1 MRTYARLL
9 EYVLPYWRKVV
20 LLFITVTLF
29 ASLSGVSLT
38 LIHPFLRIIIY
49 DHEPVAASVE
59 RGPEG
64 VQGIPLPAAVDA
76 VRSKAQSWFEAR
88 MYAGGEA
95 SRLAR
100 FCVVLLLLF
109 LVKSVF
115 AYLQTYLTVYLEQK
129 VLYRIRNVVFS
140 HLQNLPLSFFEREK
154 TGHIISRI
162 TNDVSTLRGAV
173 VGAAASLVRN
183 GLMTL
188 IALVVVLAISW
199 KLSLLTFVV
208 IPLNMM
214 LIGLIGD
221 KLKKRSYR
229 TQAGMADLTALLEE
243 NVSGM
248 RVVKAFNMGA
258 YERQR
263 FGKINLTYMRQF
275 LKMKLWGAVSS
286 PTSELLGTLS
296 IVVIL
301 WYGGTQVIGGVISPE
316 NLVLFVGAMIWV
328 VTPVK
333 NISKL
338 NNVVQES
345 IACADRVFA
354 VLDIPQ
360 EPLGRGRGGPAATFE
375 SGIRFEGVGFEY
387 IPGRRV
393 LHGIDLSVS
402 PGEVIALVGP
412 SGAGKTTLVDLV
424 PRFYDVTEGRILFDG
439 VDVRDVDLS
448 SLRGLMGMVTQEII
462 LFNDTVRNNIAYG
475 MPECP
480 LDDIVRAAK
489 AANADGFIRQLASGY
504 ETIIGERGTQLS
516 GGQRQR
522 ISIARAILKDPS
534 ILIFDEAT
542 SALDTES
549 EILVQEAIDRLLEG
563 RTTFVIAH
571 RLSTI
576 QNADKILVL
585 EEGVVREFGTHSEL
599 IDSGGAYK
607 KLYDLQFGLV
617 S

>member
-1 MRTYARLL
+1 MRTYLRLL
-9 EYVLPYWRKVV
+9 DYVRPYWRKVV

-49 DHEPVAASVE
+49 DHTPEVE
-59 RGPEG
+59 RVEDGDAR
-64 VQGIPLPAAVDA
+64 VQGIPLPAGVEAA
-76 VRSKAQSWFEAR
+76 RSRAQTWFEAR
-88 MYAGGEA
+88 MYAGGKA
-95 SRLAR
+95 SRLSR
-100 FCVVLLLLF
+100 FCAVLLLLF
-109 LVKSVF
+109 LIKNVF
-115 AYLQTYLTVYLEQK
+115 GYLQTYLTVYLEQK
-129 VLYRIRNVVFS
+129 VLYRIRNDVYA

-162 TNDVSTLRGAV
+162 TNDVSMLRGAV
-173 VGAAASLVRN
+173 VGAAASMIRN

-188 IALVVVLAISW
+188 IALVVVLAVSW

-208 IPLNMM
+208 IPLNLA
-214 LIGLIGD
+214 LIGFIGG
-221 KLKKRSYR
+221 KLKKRSFR
-229 TQAGMADLTALLEE
+229 TQAGMADLTSLLEE

-248 RVVKAFNMGA
+248 RVVKAFNMGD
-258 YERQR
+258 YERRR
-263 FGKINLTYMRQF
+263 FGAFNLKYMRQF
-275 LKMKLWGAVSS
+275 LKMKLWGAVAS

-301 WYGGTQVIGGVISPE
+301 WYGGMQVINGTISPE

-333 NISKL
+333 NMSKL
-338 NNVVQES
+338 NNAIQES
-345 IACADRVFA
+345 IACAERVFA
-354 VLDIPQ
+354 ILDIPQ
-360 EPLGRGRGGPAATFE
+360 EPLGAARGRASAVFE
-375 SGIRFEGVGFEY
+375 REIRFEGVGFEY
-387 IPGRRV
+387 IPGRKV
-393 LHGIDLSVS
+393 LSGIDFSVS

-424 PRFYDVTEGRILFDG
+424 PRFYEVTEGRILFDG
-439 VDVRDVDLS
+439 VDIRDIELG
-448 SLRGLMGMVTQEII
+448 SLRSLMGLVTQDVI

-475 MPECP
+475 LRDCP
-480 LDDIVRAAK
+480 LDSVTRAAK
-489 AANADGFIRQLASGY
+489 AANADGFVCALPNGY
-504 ETIIGERGTQLS
+504 DTLIGERGTQLS

-522 ISIARAILKDPS
+522 ISIARAILRDPQ

-549 EILVQEAIDRLLEG
+549 EILVQEAIDRLLRG

-576 QNADKILVL
+576 QNADKIMVI
-585 EEGVVREFGTHSEL
+585 EDGVVREFGTHGEL
-599 IDSGGAYK
+599 IDSDGVYK